1 MDSVLDDMAVG
12 FEYLSPLTNSYTYH
26 GMLVDTYKFDI
37 IPKRGYYDDQIK
49 AVEQEL
55 VTLERQQE
63 SSLKYYE
70 NQRKIL
76 QERKDKLEREKE
88 NKSG

>member
-1 MDSVLDDMAVG
+1 MDSVLDDMAIG
-12 FEYLSPLTNSYTYH
+12 FDYLNPYASSYTYH
-26 GMLVDTYKFDI
+26 GVIVDTDKFDI
-37 IPKRGYYDDQIK
+37 VPKRGYYEEQIK
-49 AVEQEL
+49 KVEQEL
-55 VTLERQQE
+55 STLERQQE

-76 QERKDKLEREKE
+76 QERKDKLEREKV